1 MATRNKLQKF
11 AENLSFHNVF
21 ENFDPKN
28 ETLLGLNGL
37 ETDISNGWNNFYF
50 KNLNPIVLE
59 LACGRGEYS
68 LALANNNPET
78 NYIGVDVKGARIW
91 KGAKSAIESGLS
103 NIAFLRTRIEN
114 IGSFFKENEI
124 DEIWITFPDPFLKNS
139 KSNRRLTS
147 PAFLDRYR
155 NILKNKGIVHLKTDS
170 PELFEYT
177 MQILKEINYVTIVYS
192 HEDIYADKLE
202 FPELEIKTY
211 YEKMHLEDNRKIK
224 YIRFE
229 MCK

>member
-1 MATRNKLQKF
+1 MASRNKLQKF

-28 ETLLGLNGL
+28 QTLLGLNGI
-37 ETDISNGWNNFYF
+37 ETDISSGWNNFYF
-50 KNLNPIVLE
+50 KNLNPLILE
-59 LACGRGEYS
+59 LACGRGEYC

-91 KGAKSAIESGLS
+91 KGAKQAIDSGLA

-170 PELFEYT
+170 QELFEYT
-177 MQILKEINYVTIVYS
+177 LEILKGIDFVTILYYNENIYS
-192 HEDIYADKLE
+192 DKLE
-202 FPELEIKTY
+202 FQELEIKTY

-229 MCK
+229 MYK